1 MTQTTNA
8 TESTGQR
15 KRAFD
20 IQAIRRD
27 FPALHQQ
34 VHGRPLVYLDS
45 AATALKPQSVI
56 DAVVNVYARDCAN
69 IHRAVHLLSQR
80 ATKAYEDA
88 RTKVARFV
96 NAPSPKECIFVRGT
110 TEAINLVAFS
120 WGRANLRE
128 GDEVLVTGLEHHSNI
143 VPWQMACEATGAKLV
158 VAPVDDGGEVRLDAF
173 EKALGDRTRLVAT
186 AHVSNTLGTIQPAKE
201 IVRLAK
207 SRGALVLFDGAQAVP
222 HIPVDLADLGADFYA
237 FSGHKLY
244 GPTGIGV
251 LWGRKSL
258 LDEMAPWQGGGDM
271 IRSVTFEE
279 TTYNVVPHKFEAGTP
294 NIAGAIGLGAAVDYV
309 DALGMDQ
316 VAAHERE
323 LLAYATKR
331 LEAIDGLRIIGEA
344 KDKVGVLSFVM
355 DTAHPH
361 DIGTIVDMEGVAIRT
376 GHHCTQPLMER
387 YGVAA
392 TARASLGVYND
403 ESDIDA
409 LVKALEKVKE
419 MFA

>member
-1 MTQTTNA
+1 MTQTTNV
-8 TESTGQR
+8 TTTGDR

-20 IQAIRRD
+20 IAAIRRD
-27 FPALHQQ
+27 FPALHQR
-34 VHGRPLVYLDS
+34 VHDRPLVYLDS
-45 AATALKPQSVI
+45 AATALKPQAVI

-80 ATKAYEDA
+80 ATKAYEEA
-88 RTKVARFV
+88 RAKVARFV
-96 NAPSPKECIFVRGT
+96 NAPSADECIFLRGT

-120 WGRANLRE
+120 WGRANLRA
-128 GDEVLVTGLEHHSNI
+128 GDEILVSGLEHHSNI

-158 VAPVDDGGEVRLDAF
+158 VAPVDEGGEVRLDAF
-173 EKALGDRTRLVAT
+173 EKALSDRTRLVAT

-207 SRGALVLFDGAQAVP
+207 SKGALVLFDGAQAVP
-222 HIPVDLADLGADFYA
+222 HIPVDLTDLGADFYA

-251 LWGRKSL
+251 LWGRKAL

-271 IRSVTFEE
+271 IRSVTFEK
-279 TTYNVVPHKFEAGTP
+279 TTYNVIPHKFEAGTP

-309 DALGMDQ
+309 SALGMEA

-323 LLAYATKR
+323 LLAYGTRR
-331 LEAIDGLRIIGEA
+331 LEEIDGLRIIGKA

-355 DTAHPH
+355 ETSHPH

-409 LVKALEKVKE
+409 LVKALTKVKE